1 MYKITSAWLTVNVNT
16 LTINKE
22 YFNTHTST
30 DNFDLILLSKNID
43 LHSKPIISSSNLS
56 VRNIRKHLQLIKSKQ
71 KILKVMKAVDA
82 DAETSRLSIVNDKMI
97 MPVAVDQARKS

>member
-1 MYKITSAWLTVNVNT
+1 MYKITSAWLTVNT

-22 YFNTHTST
+22 YFNTHT
-30 DNFDLILLSKNID
+30 DNFDLTLLSKNTD

-56 VRNIRKHLQLIKSKQ
+56 VRNIRKHLQLIKSKH

-82 DAETSRLSIVNDKMI
+82 ESSKLSIVNDKMI